1 MPPYSFGGGDTVQPI
16 KSVFSSPIPH
26 HLILHLHRW
35 GKKKRSG
42 NSNFLL
48 VPLPYESICEGFS
61 PFLPPSHPWRVSS
74 TIPLES
80 RVAPISALARFPFP
94 LPQGPWAVGYS
105 LICFCHMSK
114 GKIKSEQ
121 LIYHIW
127 PHRPQS
133 LCSHDRSL
141 SCWFVCGTL
150 RWAVGSLPGA
160 GVPGNY
166 LPPASG
172 RGRRLPCQLVPLG
185 AYIPLPPLGTEAG
198 RKGKG
203 CSSVRANSLLVWE
216 SFLFLSQDSWRVSR
230 TLLASWLP
238 GFQNHLYSPPPRD
251 SIAFTCQK
259 KSSETW

>member
-1 MPPYSFGGGDTVQPI
+1 
-16 KSVFSSPIPH
+16 
-26 HLILHLHRW
+26 
-35 GKKKRSG
+35 
-42 NSNFLL
+42 
-48 VPLPYESICEGFS
+48 
-61 PFLPPSHPWRVSS
+61 
-74 TIPLES
+74 
-80 RVAPISALARFPFP
+80 
-94 LPQGPWAVGYS
+94 
-105 LICFCHMSK
+105 MSK

-172 RGRRLPCQLVPLG
+172 RGRRLPCRLVPLG

-203 CSSVRANSLLVWE
+203 CSSVRANSLPVWE
-216 SFLFLSQDSWRVSR
+216 SFLFLSQDSWRVPR

-238 GFQNHLYSPPPRD
+238 GFQNHLYSPHPV
-251 SIAFTCQK
+251 IALLSHVRKNHLKLGNRKTSWQNVFSATLGLAFYHL
-259 KSSETW
+259 